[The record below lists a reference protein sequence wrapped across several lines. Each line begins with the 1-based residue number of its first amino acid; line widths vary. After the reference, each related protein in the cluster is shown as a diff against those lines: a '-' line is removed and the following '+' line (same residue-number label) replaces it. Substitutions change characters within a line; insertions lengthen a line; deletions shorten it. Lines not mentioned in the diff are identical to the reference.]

1 MTNLAFT
8 ALIKSKGYNKK
19 RLSEECHIP
28 AAVIS
33 QRINGRSPW
42 EWREVGRVCQALDIT
57 YDDFAR
63 YFPSGIVRP
72 TTKET
77 TREERV
83 DNLLAQLREVL
94 IERV

>member
-1 MTNLAFT
+1 MTNPAFT

-28 AAVIS
+28 ATVIS
-33 QRINGRSPW
+33 QRISGRSPW

-57 YDDFAR
+57 YDDFAC
-63 YFPSGIVRP
+63 YFPSGTVRP
-72 TTKET
+72 APKEP

-83 DNLLAQLREVL
+83 ENLLAQLREVL
-94 IERV
+94 IERA